1 MNTNQQSEQME
12 ENVLKIKVDYKRFI
26 VKWANKIKLSTRGLD
41 ETVSLVWKSGKQRFI
56 ALFWLWKTLVM
67 VL

>member
-26 VKWANKIKLSTRGLD
+26 VKWANKIKLSTRGQD
-41 ETVSLVWKSGKQRFI
+41 KTVSLMWKSGKQRFI
-56 ALFWLWKTLVM
+56 ALFWLWKTSVM
-67 VL
+67 ML